1 MNDKECGRKRE
12 RRRNSEETRN
22 VEWKEGAGRR
32 ALAGFPFYRRLYLYK
47 QRVIRSVGL
56 LSVRGPPCA
65 SAIACVQARAAEFQT
80 LHSIGTFSITERLV
94 CQITVNYLSNTH
106 SHSKE

>member
-32 ALAGFPFYRRLYLYK
+32 ALAGFPFYRRLFLYK

-56 LSVRGPPCA
+56 LSVR
-65 SAIACVQARAAEFQT
+65 VQARAAEFQT
-80 LHSIGTFSITERLV
+80 LHSIGTFSITERFV
-94 CQITVNYLSNTH
+94 CQITVNYLTNTH
-106 SHSKE
+106 SHSRE